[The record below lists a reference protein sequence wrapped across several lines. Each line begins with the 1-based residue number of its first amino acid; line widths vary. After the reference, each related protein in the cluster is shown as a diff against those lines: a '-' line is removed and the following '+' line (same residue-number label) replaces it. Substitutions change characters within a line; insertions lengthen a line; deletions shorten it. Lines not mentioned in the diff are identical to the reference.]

1 MIIDNIILSNIKMTN
16 KKKLVFKNI
25 TWNEFENDCIEL
37 SKRLRKTKVDKII
50 AISRGGL
57 IASRILSDLLSV
69 PISHISISSYKNL
82 KSEKEPLIEDVP
94 KEKFKNK
101 TLLIV
106 DDVSDSG
113 KTLERAIS
121 YFNTPKLNN
130 IFTAT
135 VYIKPGTTHIP
146 DFWIKKTSSW
156 IIFPYE
162 IKETAMAFLKI
173 FKTKRRAKNELRRL
187 GFSNSKINLTFPK

>member
-1 MIIDNIILSNIKMTN
+1 MANN
-16 KKKLVFKNI
+16 KKVRFKNI
-25 TWNEFENDCIEL
+25 TWSGFENDCIKL
-37 SKRLRKTKVDKII
+37 SKKLKSIKADKII

-57 IASRILSDLLSV
+57 VASRILSDLLSI
-69 PISHISISSYKNL
+69 PISHISISSYLNL
-82 KSEKEPLIEDVP
+82 KQEKEPLIEDVP

-101 TLLIV
+101 TLLII

-113 KTLERAIS
+113 KTLKRAIS
-121 YFNTPKLNN
+121 YFNTPQQNK
-130 IFTAT
+130 IYTAT

-162 IKETAMAFLKI
+162 MKETAKAFLKI
-173 FKTKRRAKNELRRL
+173 FKTTQKAKNELKKL
-187 GFSNSKINLTFPK
+187 GFSKSKIEFIISK